1 VKLQVL
7 DRESRAIAEAARRG
21 VDTSGVEIAMN
32 KGRPYPATT
41 KPKPVTPQPP
51 EPASYKTA
59 SLQPVKTEPLTGH
72 TKGGHFMPDPVVSQV
87 PVQPTNL
94 FVQAGAFTVR
104 DNAFRYA
111 EQLSRLGNAK
121 VYPVMINGKR
131 FYRVRLGPFDAV
143 RYADAMLEKLVAA
156 NYNDAIIVVE

>member
-1 VKLQVL
+1 
-7 DRESRAIAEAARRG
+7 
-21 VDTSGVEIAMN
+21 
-32 KGRPYPATT
+32 
-41 KPKPVTPQPP
+41 
-51 EPASYKTA
+51 
-59 SLQPVKTEPLTGH
+59 
-72 TKGGHFMPDPVVSQV
+72 MPDPVVSQV